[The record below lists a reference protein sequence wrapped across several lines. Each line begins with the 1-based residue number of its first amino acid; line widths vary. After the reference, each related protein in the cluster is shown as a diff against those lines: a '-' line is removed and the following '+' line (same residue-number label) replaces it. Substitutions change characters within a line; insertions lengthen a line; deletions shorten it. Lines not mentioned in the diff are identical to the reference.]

1 MTPKSFKPSSLV
13 ASKNSRRILTKRRG
27 LKTISKIIRRKYVN
41 NKETD
46 TDTACGG
53 NALRL
58 RERSL
63 HPPQEDTGSDEK
75 LIELTFQA
83 GPKPG
88 FEQAEGISL
97 FTVLGDDGTSV
108 NWKDGD
114 KVAIFDGTAVREFT
128 ATPDADNPTKAKL
141 TGKALSA
148 DTYTAFYPYSE
159 SLSIIGDS
167 ITFSIPET
175 QTATA
180 GSFESGINPSLAQT
194 TADSMTLI
202 FSNLASLVKFTVGD
216 DFDGISELTL
226 SSNGSGTLSGSMTY
240 AIGDGSLTAQEGAS
254 SVTLEGSF
262 ENSKTY
268 YFLVSPGTLEKG
280 LNISYTT
287 ADGKKYA
294 KYSSEAVTFK
304 AGTIT
309 DLETLSK
316 SDLVE
321 VLTNTA
327 FIAKVDVKVPDISWT
342 VNNDGTVSLTD
353 GNKAA
358 MDKVTELNLSG
369 AGLSDLSGIEYFTG
383 LTSLNCLG
391 NVLTTL
397 DVSGLTELTEL
408 DCTSNHISEL
418 DVSSLANLTH
428 LKCYYNNMS
437 KLNISGL
444 EKLTYLDCSM
454 NSLEEL
460 DVSNFTDLTFLDC
473 SSNSISELDLSGLI
487 KLATLNC
494 AGNELS
500 KLDVS
505 TLTLLESLTCSENN
519 LTELDVSALGEL
531 TELYCYEN
539 QMTVLDI
546 TDNTK
551 LAELRCGNQQEAL
564 ELTLLDNQK
573 SMWSSDWQDDSFNS
587 NVITIGMTNSVG
599 ASHGGYATASSFAW

>member
-1 MTPKSFKPSSLV
+1 M
-13 ASKNSRRILTKRRG
+13 
-27 LKTISKIIRRKYVN
+27 
-41 NKETD
+41 
-46 TDTACGG
+46 
-53 NALRL
+53 

-63 HPPQEDTGSDEK
+63 HPHPPQEDTGSDEK

-128 ATPDADNPTKAKL
+128 ATPDADNPTTAKL

-159 SLSIIGDS
+159 SLPIIGDS

-194 TADSMTLI
+194 KADSKTLI

-240 AIGDGSLTAQEGAS
+240 AIEDGSLTAQEGAS

-309 DLETLSK
+309 DLETLSE

-327 FIAKVDVKVPDISWT
+327 FIAKVDEKVPDISWT

-353 GNKAA
+353 VNKAA

-383 LTSLNCLG
+383 LTSLNC
-391 NVLTTL
+391 
-397 DVSGLTELTEL
+397 S
-408 DCTSNHISEL
+408 SNHISEL
-418 DVSSLANLTH
+418 DVSNLTK
-428 LKCYYNNMS
+428 LTRLTCYYNNMS

-444 EKLTYLDCSM
+444 ENLTELDCSM
-454 NSLEEL
+454 NYSLDKL
-460 DVSNFTDLTFLDC
+460 DVSSLTNLTYLDC
-473 SSNSISELDLSGLI
+473 SSNSISELDLSGLTE
-487 KLATLNC
+487 LATLNC
-494 AGNELS
+494 SVNELS

-505 TLTLLESLTCSENN
+505 TLTLLYSLTCSENN

-531 TELYCYEN
+531 TKLYCNGN

-551 LAELRCGNQQEAL
+551 LLELRCGNQQEDL
-564 ELTLLDNQK
+564 DLTLLDTQEP
-573 SMWSSDWQDDSFNS
+573 MWSSDWQDDSFNS
-587 NVITIGMTNSVG
+587 NVKTIFMTNSVG
-599 ASHGGYATASSFAW
+599 ASHGDYATDSSFAW